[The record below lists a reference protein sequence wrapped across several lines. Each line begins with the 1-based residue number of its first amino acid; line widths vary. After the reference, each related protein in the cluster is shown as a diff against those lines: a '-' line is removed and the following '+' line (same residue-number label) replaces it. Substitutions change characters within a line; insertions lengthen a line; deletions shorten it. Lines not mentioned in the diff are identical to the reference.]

1 MTKAGDAILFSTYRD
16 NFFYE
21 LSQVKGHRNGS
32 EEDFEA
38 IVAQIISEIDQA
50 RINKRNVFI
59 IGNGASATM
68 ASHVAVD
75 FWKNHKIRAFLFSDA
90 ASLTAVGND
99 ICFTQSFSEP
109 LELYGNPDDLLISI
123 SSSGNSEN
131 IVNGIEMAHKKK
143 LITISLTGMKESNKA
158 HTLSHYGLYH
168 PGQTYGSVESA
179 HALILHY
186 IIDSL

>member
-1 MTKAGDAILFSTYRD
+1 MTKGGDTILFSKYRD

-21 LSQVKGHRNGS
+21 LSQVKGYNNGA
-32 EEDFEA
+32 EEDFET
-38 IVAQIISEIDQA
+38 IVAKVINEIDRA
-50 RINKRNVFI
+50 RINKRNIFI

-68 ASHVAVD
+68 ASHVSVD
-75 FWKNHKIRAFLFSDA
+75 FWKNLSIRAFLFTDS

-99 ICFTQSFSEP
+99 VCFAQSFSKP

-143 LITISLTGMKESNKA
+143 LITISLTGMKKVIK
-158 HTLSHYGLYH
+158 
-168 PGQTYGSVESA
+168 Q
-179 HALILHY
+179 IL
-186 IIDSL
+186 